1 MNSVKSNRFR
11 QLLDREGRIGI
22 HPAITSRMSLA
33 GGSDH
38 RRRRIKFSHEPIESR
53 GLLIMPG
60 SPWTEVFG

>member
-1 MNSVKSNRFR
+1 
-11 QLLDREGRIGI
+11 
-22 HPAITSRMSLA
+22 MSLA